1 MIAAARWVALALGLA
16 TSAAGVEAQA
26 TDSARSPLRKR
37 STYEDL
43 QMFSQALN
51 QIRVNHPDSIDTHD
65 LYIAAVDGMVRAA
78 DPHSY
83 VIPAVRLD
91 TAKQRALA
99 DGKLHPVPIDFR
111 FVGGTATIVSVAPG
125 TKTARQDILPGD
137 VLVGIEGK
145 PVRAQSV
152 TELEVTLAGPRNS
165 RLTLELERLR
175 VDGSL
180 MSLERVVVRER
191 SGEQTAVP
199 AAFMLDTHTGYVR
212 ITTFDG
218 DRVANELRSTIQK
231 LETAGMNRLLLD
243 LRGNGGG
250 LVSEAAKIAGE
261 FLPKG
266 AIVYTTEGRKSDVI
280 DTGRVSRSF
289 WGTERR
295 YPVVLLVDAGTAS
308 ASELLAGALQDHDR
322 AVIVG
327 RPTFGKALVMR
338 GFPMTDGSVIVL
350 VVGQLRTP
358 CGRIVQ
364 RQYQEIT
371 RSDYYRLSASERDTA
386 GRPSC
391 RTTKG
396 RTVYGGGG
404 IYPDIVLER
413 PKAPPLWVAEI
424 RALDLPRVWA
434 GAWVTANDA
443 RFPTADAL
451 AASPALP
458 PEALAEFRELAATK
472 GVRIPEGSDPVLQRM
487 LVGAVAYARFGDAGF
502 YRVDALLDPDVSRAA
517 LAFGRATELMGTK

>member
-1 MIAAARWVALALGLA
+1 MAGARTLALAVGVA
-16 TSAAGVEAQA
+16 MCAAEVEAQA
-26 TDSARSPLRKR
+26 SDSVRSPLRKR
-37 STYEDL
+37 TTYEDL

-51 QIRVNHPDSIDTHD
+51 QIRVNHPDSIDSHD
-65 LYIAAVDGMVRAA
+65 LYMAAVEGMVRAA

-99 DGKLHPVPIDFR
+99 AGKLHPVPIEFR

-137 VLVGIEGK
+137 VLVGIEGN

-152 TELEVTLAGPRNS
+152 TELEVTLAGPKNS
-165 RLTLELERLR
+165 RVTLELERLR
-175 VDGSL
+175 GDGSL
-180 MSLERVVVRER
+180 MSFQRDVVRER
-191 SGEQTAVP
+191 SGDETAVP
-199 AAFMLDTHTGYVR
+199 AAFMYDTYTGYVR
-212 ITTFDG
+212 ITTFAA
-218 DRVANELRSTIQK
+218 DRVAEELRKAIEQ
-231 LETAGMNRLLLD
+231 LEGAGMTRLLLD
-243 LRGNGGG
+243 LRDNGGG

-266 AIVYTTEGRKSDVI
+266 AVVYTTEGRKADVV

-289 WGTERR
+289 WGKERR
-295 YPVVLLVDAGTAS
+295 YPVVLLVNAGTAS

-322 AVIVG
+322 AIIVG

-364 RQYQEIT
+364 RQYRDIT

-391 RTTKG
+391 RTTGG

-404 IYPDIVLER
+404 IYPDVVLER
-413 PKAPPLWVAEI
+413 AKAPPVWMAEV
-424 RALDLPRVWA
+424 RELDLPRAWA
-434 GAWVTANDA
+434 GAWVTANA
-443 RFPTADAL
+443 ERFPTLDAL
-451 AASPALP
+451 AGSPALP
-458 PEALAEFRELAATK
+458 AEAIKEFRALATTKGIAIPEAADRELH
-472 GVRIPEGSDPVLQRM
+472 RM
-487 LVGAVAYARFGDAGF
+487 LIGAVAYAKFGDAGF
-502 YRVDALLDPDVSRAA
+502 FRIDATLDPEVDRAA
-517 LAFGRATELMGTK
+517 LAFGRAAELTR